1 MDENLVNKI
10 NTNFKKMSFFK
21 KFSFDI
27 WVTII
32 LIIAFVVLSGYF
44 NVLANLKSL
53 REKWNSDD
61 IEEQNSIR
69 CNPSYMIFA
78 NIISG
83 GKESSLDTFRHC
95 QNSNLDPLAGFGF
108 APFSEHFS
116 ILNAVFTFLYSIVI
130 AIKGFFIMLYNI
142 ILSVVRLVLNVIEN
156 IFMEMYYILIVFNDT
171 IKKILLSGNIIYYIL
186 VEIINII
193 KITLIKISRTIM
205 TCFLG
210 PLLSINQWVT
220 TQKVT
225 MFTISMVAF
234 SVSSVAAAS
243 ILGAGLGAIAFVIG
257 AITLAIFAT
266 MCEPASELNKITLET
281 WKSFLEFNMAIDKFG
296 NGMSTIPSDLNKP
309 DDFKVKVTLRDKPNN
324 DQDENGIE
332 DIKNRNC
339 DYYEQIADC
348 NNGDCPEQT

>member
-61 IEEQNSIR
+61 IKEQNSIR

-234 SVSSVAAAS
+234 ASSVVFGPIS
-243 ILGAGLGAIAFVIG
+243 FIIG

-266 MCEPASELNKITLET
+266 MCEPASELNKITLKT
-281 WKSFLEFNMAIDKFG
+281 WKSFIEFNMSIDKFG
-296 NGMSTIPSDLNKP
+296 KGMSTIPIDLNKP
-309 DDFKVKVTLRDKPNN
+309 DDFKKKLNN
-324 DQDENGIE
+324 DPDENGIE

-348 NNGDCPEQT
+348 NNGDCSEQT

>member
-1 MDENLVNKI
+1 MDNNNLVNKI
-10 NTNFKKMSFFK
+10 NINFKKMSFFK

-32 LIIAFVVLSGYF
+32 LIIVFVILSGYF

-53 REKWNSDD
+53 REKWNSDN

-95 QNSNLDPLAGFGF
+95 QTSNLDPLAGFGF

-142 ILSVVRLVLNVIEN
+142 ILSVVKLVLDVINN
-156 IFMEMYYILIVFNDT
+156 IFMEMYYILLVFNDT

-210 PLLSINQWVT
+210 PLLSLNQWVT

-225 MFTISMVAF
+225 MFTISMFAF
-234 SVSSVAAAS
+234 TSSALFGPIS
-243 ILGAGLGAIAFVIG
+243 FIIG
-257 AITLAIFAT
+257 AITLVIFAT
-266 MCEPASELNKITLET
+266 MCEPASQLNKITMET
-281 WKSFLEFNMAIDKFG
+281 WKSFLEFNMSIDKFG
-296 NGMSTIPSDLNKP
+296 KGMSTVPVNLNDP
-309 DDFKVKVTLRDKPNN
+309 EEFKKKVINNEDKISSSPPNRD
-324 DQDENGIE
+324 
-332 DIKNRNC
+332 C
-339 DYYEQIADC
+339 DYYEKIADC
-348 NNGDCPEQT
+348 NNEIDEECNDINDNGNIRSLTA